1 MKTLLSLTL
10 LVLLL
15 PLSVVAQESSTE
27 EYRRFEARLVIVV
40 EEFESAG
47 ERAKTLLNPADGYLQ
62 NVETQRSEDKPDEL
76 YLEYSIAATR
86 IDEYLTKILA
96 LGEVLVEDSLSSV
109 ITETIV
115 MLQERVSGLEADLED
130 LRKLA
135 DASGLS
141 TELRIERQR
150 ELVRAEREFSREQEK
165 LLKLLD
171 STRQYTVELT
181 LVEST
186 EGEIVLLE
194 RVLFTFVL
202 PGLGL
207 LAAAFFLGRLLGKRQ
222 SKGSK

>member
-15 PLSVVAQESSTE
+15 PLSLGAQESSTE
-27 EYRRFEARLVIVV
+27 EYRRFEANLVIVV

-47 ERAKTLLNPADGYLQ
+47 ERAKTLLDPADGYLQ
-62 NVETQRSEDKPDEL
+62 NVETHRDEDKPDEL
-76 YLEYSIAATR
+76 YLEYSIAAAK
-86 IDEYLTKILA
+86 IDGYLDKILA
-96 LGEVLVEDSLSSV
+96 LGEVLVEDSQGSV

-115 MLQERVSGLEADLED
+115 MLEERVNGLEADLEE
-130 LRKLA
+130 LRELA

-141 TELRIERQR
+141 TDIRIERQR
-150 ELVRAEREFSREQEK
+150 ELARAEREFTREQEK

-181 LVEST
+181 LVESI

-194 RVLFTFVL
+194 RILFTFVL
-202 PGLGL
+202 PGLAL
-207 LAAAFFLGRLLGKRQ
+207 LVAAFFLGRLLGRQQAKR
-222 SKGSK
+222 SK